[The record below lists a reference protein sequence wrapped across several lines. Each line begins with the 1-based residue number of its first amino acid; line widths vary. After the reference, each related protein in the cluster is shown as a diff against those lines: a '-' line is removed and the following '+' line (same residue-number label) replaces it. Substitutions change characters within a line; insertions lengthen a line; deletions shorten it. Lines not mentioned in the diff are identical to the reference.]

1 MIHFCYKGNNYTIVS
16 WSNLCGLMEIKKDTG
31 KIGRFIKYNEKL
43 TVKDFLNKLEN
54 INFM

>member
-16 WSNLCGLMEIKKDTG
+16 WSVDCRLMEIKKTGG
-31 KIGRFIKYNEKL
+31 KIGRFLKYDDEL
-43 TVKDFLNKLEN
+43 IVKDFLSWLEN

>member
-16 WSNLCGLMEIKKDTG
+16 WSVTCGLMEIKKADG
-31 KIGRFIKYNEKL
+31 KIGRFIKYDGEL
-43 TVKDFLNKLEN
+43 TVKDFLSRLES

>member
-16 WSNLCGLMEIKKDTG
+16 WSVTCGLMEIKKVEG
-31 KIGRFIKYNEKL
+31 KIGRLIKYDGRL
-43 TVKDFLNKLEN
+43 TVKDFLSKLEN

>member
-16 WSNLCGLMEIKKDTG
+16 WSVICGLMEIKKADG
-31 KIGRFIKYNEKL
+31 KIGRCIKYDGEL
-43 TVKDFLNKLEN
+43 TVKDFLSRLEN

>member
-16 WSNLCGLMEIKKDTG
+16 WNVTCGLMEIKKVEG
-31 KIGRFIKYNEKL
+31 KIGRFIKYDSEL
-43 TVKDFLNKLEN
+43 TVKDFLSKLEN

>member
-16 WSNLCGLMEIKKDTG
+16 WSVTCGLMEIKKDDG
-31 KIGRFIKYNEKL
+31 KISRFIKYDGEL
-43 TVKDFLNKLEN
+43 TVKDFLSKLEK